1 MSIYSLRICIC
12 NLMYLHVVHGVYV
25 VLVVHGG
32 ARIVLMYFPTR
43 KVSSFTVG

>member
-32 ARIVLMYFPTR
+32 ARIVLMYFPR
-43 KVSSFTVG
+43 KVFCFTEG